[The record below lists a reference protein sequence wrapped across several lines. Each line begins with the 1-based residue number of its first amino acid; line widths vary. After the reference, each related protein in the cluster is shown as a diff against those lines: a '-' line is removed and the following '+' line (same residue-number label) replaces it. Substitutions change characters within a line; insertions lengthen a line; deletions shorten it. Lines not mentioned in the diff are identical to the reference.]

1 MIERSDVISFFDR
14 CAPDWD
20 AEMIRNEPVIRTIL
34 DNADIRAGVD
44 VLDVACGTGVLFPD
58 YLARDVHS
66 VTGVDIAPEMARR
79 AAEKFPDARVTV
91 LCGDIETV
99 PLPQLFDRCMVY
111 NAFPHFPDPARLI
124 AHLAT
129 LLKPG
134 GRLSVAHGMSRAMLD
149 RHHAGVDVL
158 DVACGTG
165 VLFPDYLARDV
176 HSVTGVDIAPEM
188 ARRAAEKFPDAR
200 VTVLCGDIET
210 VPLPQLFD
218 RCMVYNAF
226 PHFPDPA
233 RLIAHL
239 ATLLKPG
246 GRLSVAHG
254 MSRAMLDRHH
264 AGAASTVSVSLISET
279 ELAARMAPYF
289 DVDVVISDDR
299 MYQVC
304 GTKK

>member
-1 MIERSDVISFFDR
+1 MYSTAFCKVYNQFGWNYFPEAFGEQLLTWLKEHQVTVRKS
-14 CAPDWD
+14 
-20 AEMIRNEPVIRTIL
+20 L
-34 DNADIRAGVD
+34 D
-44 VLDVACGTGVLFPD
+44 LACGTGVLFPD

-99 PLPQLFDRCMVY
+99 PLPQ
-111 NAFPHFPDPARLI
+111 
-124 AHLAT
+124 
-129 LLKPG
+129 
-134 GRLSVAHGMSRAMLD
+134 
-149 RHHAGVDVL
+149 
-158 DVACGTG
+158 
-165 VLFPDYLARDV
+165 
-176 HSVTGVDIAPEM
+176 
-188 ARRAAEKFPDAR
+188 
-200 VTVLCGDIET
+200 
-210 VPLPQLFD
+210 QFD

-279 ELAARMAPYF
+279 ELAALMAPYF